1 MTDFLINFILINCLI
16 PVLQCD
22 ALQKHLENLTLEL
35 KAQEEKFMEKER
47 DLRIA
52 DEDMVAFNIRPI
64 VTGPSSFK
72 SNILFLYSQAT
83 IRINYE
89 EQIAVL
95 TEQVISLSDQLAA
108 LK

>member
-1 MTDFLINFILINCLI
+1 MPISI
-16 PVLQCD
+16 P
-22 ALQKHLENLTLEL
+22 
-35 KAQEEKFMEKER
+35 
-47 DLRIA
+47 
-52 DEDMVAFNIRPI
+52 
-64 VTGPSSFK
+64 
-72 SNILFLYSQAT
+72 QAT